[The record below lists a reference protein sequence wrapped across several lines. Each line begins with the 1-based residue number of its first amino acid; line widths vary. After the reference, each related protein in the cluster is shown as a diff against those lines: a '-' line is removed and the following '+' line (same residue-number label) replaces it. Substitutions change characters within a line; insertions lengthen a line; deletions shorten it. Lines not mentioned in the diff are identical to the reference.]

1 MKKHK
6 PIKKKKSRRPAGLA
20 PGSMI
25 YIGNQN
31 EGLSSILL
39 IRYDSSQVE
48 KTPIHKPEDLLQEIK
63 PDRVNWIH
71 VDRIHNVETI
81 EKIGQIFNL
90 HPLVLEDILNTN
102 QRPKI
107 EEYEDSIF
115 VTVKIMS
122 ENTNTPEEI
131 EVEQI
136 SFILGKN
143 YLLSF
148 KEIKTSIFTP
158 ILDRLQI
165 PNSRIRNKQ
174 ADYLLY
180 ALLDLIVD
188 HYLLLTESMGDR
200 IQELEEEINENQQE
214 SHLQDAL
221 SNKKDLLQVRKFLL
235 PVKELIHKIH
245 LLDSDLLHQKN
256 KIYYTDI
263 YDNLQTAQESLEMYV
278 ELNKNLR
285 ESYMSGITLKT
296 NEIMKI
302 LTIISSLFIPLTFI
316 VGVYGMNFTY
326 MPELNLKY
334 GYLYVWILMILIA
347 LGLLI
352 FFKRKKWL

>member
-1 MKKHK
+1 
-6 PIKKKKSRRPAGLA
+6 AGLA

-39 IRYDSSQVE
+39 IRYDSSQVA
-48 KTPIHKPEDLLQEIK
+48 KIPIHKPEDLLQEIK

-90 HPLVLEDILNTN
+90 HPLVLEDILTTN
-102 QRPKI
+102 QTPKI
-107 EEYEDSIF
+107 EEYADSIF

-131 EVEQI
+131 ELEQI

-263 YDNLQTAQESLEMYV
+263 YDNLQTAQES
-278 ELNKNLR
+278 
-285 ESYMSGITLKT
+285 
-296 NEIMKI
+296 
-302 LTIISSLFIPLTFI
+302 
-316 VGVYGMNFTY
+316 
-326 MPELNLKY
+326 
-334 GYLYVWILMILIA
+334 
-347 LGLLI
+347 
-352 FFKRKKWL
+352 